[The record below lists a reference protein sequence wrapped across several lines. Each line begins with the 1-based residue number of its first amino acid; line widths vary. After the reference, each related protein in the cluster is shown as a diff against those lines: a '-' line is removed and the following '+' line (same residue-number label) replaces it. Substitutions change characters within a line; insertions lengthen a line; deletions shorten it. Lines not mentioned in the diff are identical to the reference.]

1 MRYRRRLETAAYWL
15 LLVIL
20 AFEFGGCTKS
30 PTNES
35 TAANGEYWT
44 CAMHPAVHSKEP
56 GKCPIC
62 GMDLIPMRNAKA
74 ASSAKEF
81 KTAEF
86 TVPIERQQQIG
97 VTYSEARL
105 RPIRLDL
112 RSVGTIEVDKA
123 YTFHCVS
130 RVDGCIDQLLVT
142 SPGEHVVA
150 GQLIM
155 TIYTADLRAPEQE
168 YVNLLRVQGNVSTW
182 RDQAL
187 DAARRQLKY
196 LNVSPTEIFELEHTL
211 QPTDRVLLVS
221 PCDGVV
227 SEAPMEVGTSVKSGD
242 KLMTLLNLSHLWLWA
257 SFHENEIELL
267 KEGQPVTISL
277 PAFPGRLFRGNIS
290 VVSSTID
297 PANGAVKVRID
308 LPNPDDQLKPGMHAD
323 VIAEVDAGKGIT
335 IPFDSAL
342 PTGSRMLVF
351 IEKGAGKL
359 EPRFIQVGRQFAD
372 LTDQSRKRFY
382 EVTSGLQEGDRV
394 ISSAN
399 FLIDSEAQIQGAL
412 GDFGEEKMPEK

>member
-1 MRYRRRLETAAYWL
+1 
-15 LLVIL
+15 
-20 AFEFGGCTKS
+20 
-30 PTNES
+30 
-35 TAANGEYWT
+35 
-44 CAMHPAVHSKEP
+44 MHPAVHSKES

-62 GMDLIPMRNAKA
+62 GMDLIPVRNAKA
-74 ASSAKEF
+74 ASSAKES

-86 TVPIERQQQIG
+86 TVPVERQQQMG

-123 YTFHCVS
+123 HTFDCVS
-130 RVDGCIDQLLVT
+130 RVDGYVEQLLVT

-150 GQLIM
+150 GQPIM
-155 TIYTADLRAPEQE
+155 TIYSGDLRAPEQE
-168 YVNLLRVQGNVSTW
+168 FLNLLKVQSNGSVPTTW

-187 DAARRQLKY
+187 EAARRRLKY
-196 LNVSPTEIFELEHTL
+196 LNVSPTQIFELEQT
-211 QPTDRVLLVS
+211 QQTTDRVLFVS

-227 SEAPMEVGTSVKSGD
+227 SEAPMKVGTSVKCGD

-257 SFHENEIELL
+257 SFYENEIELL

-290 VVSSTID
+290 VVSPTID

-335 IPFDSAL
+335 IPFDSVL

-351 IEKGAGKL
+351 IEQGIGKL

-382 EVTSGLQEGDRV
+382 EVTSGLREGDRV

-399 FLIDSEAQIQGAL
+399 FLIDAEAQIQGAL
-412 GDFGEEKMPEK
+412 GDFGEEKMPQK